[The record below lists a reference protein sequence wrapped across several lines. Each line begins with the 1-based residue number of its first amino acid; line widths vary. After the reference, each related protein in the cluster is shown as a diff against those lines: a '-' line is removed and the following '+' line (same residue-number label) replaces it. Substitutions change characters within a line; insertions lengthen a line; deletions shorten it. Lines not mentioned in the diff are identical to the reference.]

1 MESKRQFSRPS
12 TAALGPSLAARSETN
27 FLTSL
32 RTDISSLPRRPGVYL
47 MRDERGEILYV
58 GKAVDLRAR
67 VRQYF
72 NKAQTGDG
80 RFHVSFL
87 VPRVR
92 DIDVVVTPNERE
104 ALILEDTLIKKHM
117 PRYNVRLKD
126 DKTWLSLRLHRG
138 ESWPRVVL
146 VRRWKDDGA
155 RYFGPYL
162 NELNARKILGLLN
175 RTIPLRTCS
184 DTVFSAHS
192 KRPCI
197 EYQMGRCSAPCTNY
211 ITNEDYD
218 KLVDEAALLLEG
230 RNDKLERRLK
240 TRMDQASEQLRYED
254 AGRIRDS
261 VLLLQRI
268 AAKKGVRARDRRE
281 RDVIAL
287 HREGELAAVAV
298 LPVREG
304 RLHEVRAFAFH
315 GVAEEDDRLLDRVIS
330 QLYSETTPPPP
341 EILVPIELADAAIR
355 ADLLSEIAGRK
366 VKIRCPKRGASL
378 ELIETAASNAKVRFD
393 AAHSRSQRAEQSL
406 LALKKAL
413 RSAELPRHIEC
424 YDNSNIS
431 GTDAV
436 GAMVTFRDGRAY
448 KAGYRIFR
456 IKGVEG
462 SDDYATMR
470 EVLGRRVRRAL
481 AGDEGWELPNLV
493 LIDGGRGQLAMVT
506 AVCEELGVRVIG
518 CTDDAVGRSD
528 SEQIDGRPALRV
540 ISIAKPREG
549 EDTDKVYEPG
559 RANPLGLRARNP
571 ALQLL
576 QQLRDE
582 AHRFSVHHHR
592 GRRKKRTLQ
601 SELDTIAGVGPV
613 LRTRLLLHFG
623 SVGKVRAAPASEI
636 SAVPGVGAA
645 LSEAIVAALRRQE

>member
-1 MESKRQFSRPS
+1 MMVDAQ
-12 TAALGPSLAARSETN
+12 
-27 FLTSL
+27 
-32 RTDISSLPRRPGVYL
+32 
-47 MRDERGEILYV
+47 GEILYV

-72 NKAQTGDG
+72 NKDKTGDG
-80 RFHVSFL
+80 RFHISFL
-87 VPRVR
+87 VPRIHKVE
-92 DIDVVVTPNERE
+92 VVVTSTERD

-138 ESWPRVVL
+138 DRWPRVVL

-155 RYFGPYL
+155 RYFGPFL
-162 NELNARKILGLLN
+162 NELSARKILGLLN

-184 DTVFSAHS
+184 DAVFAAHS

-211 ITNEDYD
+211 INAQDYN
-218 KLVDEAALLLEG
+218 KLVDEASLLLEG
-230 RNDKLERRLK
+230 RAESLQSKLRG
-240 TRMDQASEQLRYED
+240 RMDAAASELRYED

-261 VLLLQRI
+261 ILLLQRI

-281 RDVIAL
+281 KDVLGL
-287 HREGELAAVAV
+287 HREGELAAVAL
-298 LPVREG
+298 LPIREG
-304 RLHEVRAFAFH
+304 RLHEVRAFAFR

-330 QLYSETTPPPP
+330 QLYSKTVPPPAD
-341 EILVPIELADAAIR
+341 ILVPIELPDAPVR
-355 ADLLSEIAGRK
+355 SELLSELAGRK
-366 VKIRCPKRGASL
+366 VRIFRPKRGENL
-378 ELIETAASNAKVRFD
+378 ELLATAASNAKVRFD

-413 RSAELPRHIEC
+413 RSADLPRHIEC

-436 GAMVTFRDGRAY
+436 GALVTFRDGRPF
-448 KAGYRIFR
+448 KAGYRVFR
-456 IKGVEG
+456 IKSVDGP
-462 SDDYATMR
+462 DDYATMR

-481 AGDEGWELPNLV
+481 DGQEGWELPDLI

-506 AVCEELGVRVIG
+506 AVCEELGLRI
-518 CTDDAVGRSD
+518 VGNSSD
-528 SEQIDGRPALRV
+528 LVTETQSNQLDGRPSLRV
-540 ISIAKPREG
+540 LSIAKPREG
-549 EDTDKVYEPG
+549 EETDKVYEPG
-559 RANPLGLRARNP
+559 RSNPLGLRARNP
-571 ALQLL
+571 GLQLL

-582 AHRFSVHHHR
+582 AHRFSVSHHR
-592 GRRKKRTLQ
+592 KQRKKRTLQ
-601 SELDTIAGVGPV
+601 SELDGIPGVGPV
-613 LRTRLLLHFG
+613 LRTRLLQHFG

-636 SAVPGVGAA
+636 AAVPGIGTSLSKSISSA
-645 LSEAIVAALRRQE
+645 LQHKE